1 MAKIT
6 YVHSSGAV
14 TVLDVSE
21 GNSVMRG
28 AVLNGV
34 DGIVGQCGGGAMCGT
49 CHVYVDEQCGVP
61 LPAMKPVEDEL
72 LYGTASPRLDNSRL
86 SCQLKITNPD
96 ELDGLV
102 VHLPEKQL

>member
-6 YVHSSGAV
+6 YVHPTGTR
-14 TVLDVSE
+14 TVIDVPA

-34 DGIVGQCGGGAMCGT
+34 DGIVGQCGGGASCGT
-49 CHVYVDEQCGVP
+49 CHVYLDPDNTRP
-61 LPAMKPVEDEL
+61 LPDMHPVEDEL
-72 LYGTASPRLDNSRL
+72 LYGTASERTADSRL
-86 SCQLKITNPD
+86 SCQLPVTD

-102 VHLPEKQL
+102 VHLPPAQL

>member
-1 MAKIT
+1 MAKIS
-6 YVHSSGAV
+6 YVHLNGTV
-14 TVLDVSE
+14 TVLDVPT

-28 AVLNGV
+28 AVINGV

-49 CHVYVDEQCGVP
+49 CHVYVDESCDVK
-61 LPAMKPVEDEL
+61 LPPVRPVEDEL
-72 LYGTASPRLDNSRL
+72 LYGTAAERRDNSRL
-86 SCQLKITNPD
+86 SCQLKVND

>member
-6 YVHSSGAV
+6 YVHFSGTE
-14 TVLDVSE
+14 TVIDVPE

-28 AVLNGV
+28 AVLNNV

-61 LPAMKPVEDEL
+61 LPPMKAVEDEL
-72 LYGTASPRLDNSRL
+72 LYGTVSPRRDNSRL
-86 SCQLKITNPD
+86 SCQLKITERH

-102 VHLPEKQL
+102 VHMPEKQV